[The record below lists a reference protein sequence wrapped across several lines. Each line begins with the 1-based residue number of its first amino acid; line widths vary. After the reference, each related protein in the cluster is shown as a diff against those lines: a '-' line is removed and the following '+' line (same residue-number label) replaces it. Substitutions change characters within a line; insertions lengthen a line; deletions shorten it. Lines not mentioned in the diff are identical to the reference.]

1 MNVEDAV
8 IDAYYPRKLMVRIS
22 FQISFQVQIIAIQG
36 RFITEMAAAR
46 KTDVVP
52 CTRPVLQCIRDVFS
66 HDARW
71 GA

>member
-36 RFITEMAAAR
+36 RFITEMAVAR
-46 KTDVVP
+46 TSDVVP
-52 CTRPVLQCIRDVFS
+52 CSCPVL
-66 HDARW
+66 
-71 GA
+71 